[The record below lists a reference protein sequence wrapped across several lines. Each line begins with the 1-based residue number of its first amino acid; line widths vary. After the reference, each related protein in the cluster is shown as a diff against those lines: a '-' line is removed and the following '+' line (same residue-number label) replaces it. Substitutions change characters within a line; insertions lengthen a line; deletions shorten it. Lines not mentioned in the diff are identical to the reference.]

1 MSACEC
7 LTVCGWVL
15 CNYLPWLGFLFW
27 VHSEKFHTEIVCT
40 DKIEVESFWLLI
52 YLPMRSVWWKSPG
65 SAHNHTQSQAI
76 THRVTPAHLHTHYTV
91 SLSCTLAHLHTRPA
105 FPNRPCEVSLP
116 TRSAFLCKLC
126 CYHHLR
132 TCHSLAFRCCSRIS
146 SCSPS
151 SASSS
156 SALLITLISL
166 CIVAVNWHCAWRALR
181 CEADRAG
188 QYELGLLPLLHLLL
202 RLIAGFNVRVTQVC
216 AHLLDL
222 CLRRCRCVCVPLLM
236 NENYKDALPCRSLC
250 HRFAFNDTR
259 TGYLLT

>member
-132 TCHSLAFRCCSRIS
+132 TCHSLALQNFFLFSFFFSFIFCSSYYTYLVMHCCSQLALRVE
-146 SCSPS
+146 S
-151 SASSS
+151 SA
-156 SALLITLISL
+156 
-166 CIVAVNWHCAWRALR
+166 
-181 CEADRAG
+181 
-188 QYELGLLPLLHLLL
+188 
-202 RLIAGFNVRVTQVC
+202 
-216 AHLLDL
+216 
-222 CLRRCRCVCVPLLM
+222 M
-236 NENYKDALPCRSLC
+236 RSW
-250 HRFAFNDTR
+250 
-259 TGYLLT
+259 